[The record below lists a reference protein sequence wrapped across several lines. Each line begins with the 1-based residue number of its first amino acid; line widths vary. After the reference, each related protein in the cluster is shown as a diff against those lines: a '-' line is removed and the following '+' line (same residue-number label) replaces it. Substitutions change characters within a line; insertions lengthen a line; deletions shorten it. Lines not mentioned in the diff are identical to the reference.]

1 MKYSYVLHTP
11 EQNIVFAEQIDPF
24 LVEEERTIET
34 DGYQIVIRK
43 QEKGGC
49 CLTEMTV
56 SSDVPKQVYLSVYGE
71 GKADLYS
78 FSQLC
83 EDERLFRQSP
93 HNPDRYHFKMEKS
106 AVPMVA
112 AVVDGMGDFL
122 ISDNPSYFDNATTQH
137 IIPERQC
144 FYLSSGDK
152 GGAPNYEESDP
163 FGPIF
168 HEIHAKQSH
177 TFRFFAFQKPAN
189 SLKRVRREAFSA
201 IENVFGTNSGSLYRA
216 MCFSSNYMHIRKN
229 ERGTSDKWVVAGIEY
244 GNAQYFRDSFY
255 QTFILDEETEQQAY
269 MACAFEKGD
278 EGAQTFAAEN
288 ALIYLMWSY
297 RIFSKGRDYNHKVAD
312 EAFASMIECMDK
324 HPDGGFYAVSGKGD
338 GTFKNWFDI
347 CAFEDD
353 DQDVYNCGLV
363 ICALECAKRMGYEIG
378 DRKEK
383 AIKRFHTL
391 FNGRYFQL
399 SDKKDCMVMDFAVG
413 EVIYY
418 ILFGKTFIDDKMVR
432 KSYRAMVD
440 SPAKTPYG
448 IKIVA
453 MADGSYVPYDMYE
466 ANGKRY
472 PMLENCEPGRY
483 YNGGSYHIYEM
494 LFHICAYL
502 HHVEDAQQNMI
513 ERLMID
519 LDYDGATHE
528 YMHTV
533 RGFGGKPN
541 QGWNAVIYAFWE
553 ELVKRNE
560 ADQTFFDAA
569 EAKLKTLE

>member
-1 MKYSYVLHTP
+1 MKYSYILHTP
-11 EQNIVFAEQIDPF
+11 EGNITIADNVNPF
-24 LVEEERTIET
+24 DAAGAQEF
-34 DGYQIVIRK
+34 VIAPYSCK
-43 QEKGGC
+43 ITSQEKGGC
-49 CLTEMTV
+49 CLTEITV
-56 SSDVPKQVYLSVYGE
+56 SAESEEKVYLSVYGE
-71 GKADLYS
+71 GEADLYS
-78 FSQLC
+78 FAMLC

-93 HNPDRYHFKMEKS
+93 HDPSNYHFKMEKS

-112 AVVDGMGDFL
+112 AVVDGQADFF

-137 IIPERQC
+137 IIPEQKC

-152 GGAPNYEESDP
+152 GGAPNYPESEE

-168 HEIHAKQSH
+168 HTIDANTSH
-177 TFRFFAFQKPAN
+177 TFRFFTFKRPAD
-189 SLKRVRREAFSA
+189 SLKTVRREAFVA
-201 IENVFGTNSGSLYRA
+201 IENVFGTCSNSIYRA

-229 ERGTSDKWVVAGIEY
+229 ERGTSEKWVVAGIEY
-244 GNAQYFRDSFY
+244 GNTQYFRDSFY

-269 MACAFEKGD
+269 QAVGQDVDGFS
-278 EGAQTFAAEN
+278 AEHP
-288 ALIYLMWSY
+288 LIYMIWSY
-297 RIFSKGRDYNHKVAD
+297 RVFSKGRDYNHKIAD
-312 EAFASMIECMDK
+312 KAFQAMIEGMDK
-324 HPDGGFYAVSGKGD
+324 HPDGGFYATSGPGQVE

-353 DQDVYNCGLV
+353 DADVYNCGLL

-383 AIKRFHTL
+383 ALKKFHTL
-391 FNGRYFQL
+391 FNGRYFQI
-399 SDKKDCMVMDFAVG
+399 SAKKDFMVQDFAVG

-418 ILFGKTFIDDKMVR
+418 YLFNETFIDDEMVR

-502 HHVEDAQQNMI
+502 HNVEDAEKNMI

-541 QGWNAVIYAFWE
+541 QGWNASIYAFWE
-553 ELVKRNE
+553 ELVKRGR
-560 ADQTFFDAA
+560 ATTAFFDAA
-569 EAKLKTLE
+569 EAKLKSL

>member
-1 MKYSYVLHTP
+1 MKYSYILHTP
-11 EQNIVFAEQIDPF
+11 TGNKVIADNVNPF
-24 LVEEERTIET
+24 EVSEAKEILIPPYSVKITN
-34 DGYQIVIRK
+34 

-49 CLTEMTV
+49 CLTEITV
-56 SSDVPKQVYLSVYGE
+56 SSDTEAEVYVSVYGE
-71 GKADLYS
+71 GEADLYS
-78 FSQLC
+78 FAKLC

-93 HNPDRYHFKMEKS
+93 HDPFNYHFKMEKS

-112 AVVDGMGDFL
+112 AVVDGQADFF

-137 IIPERQC
+137 IIPAEKC
-144 FYLSSGDK
+144 FYLSSGDR
-152 GGAPNYEESDP
+152 GGAPNYPESEA

-168 HEIHAKQSH
+168 HTIDAEQSH
-177 TFRFFAFQKPAN
+177 LFRFFTFKKPAD
-189 SLKRVRREAFSA
+189 SLKTVRREAFVA
-201 IENVFGTNSGSLYRA
+201 IENVFGTCSDSIYRA

-229 ERGTSDKWVVAGIEY
+229 ERRTSDKWVVAGIEY
-244 GNAQYFRDSFY
+244 GNTQYFRDSFY
-255 QTFILDEETEQQAY
+255 QTFILDEEIEQQAY
-269 MACAFEKGD
+269 QAAGDDVDSFCAEHP
-278 EGAQTFAAEN
+278 
-288 ALIYLMWSY
+288 LIYMIWSY
-297 RIFSKGRDYNHKVAD
+297 RVFSKGKEYNREVTDIAFRDILKA
-312 EAFASMIECMDK
+312 MDK
-324 HPDGGFYAVSGKGD
+324 HPDGGFYATTAPGHVE

-353 DQDVYNCGLV
+353 DADVYNCGLL
-363 ICALECAKRMGYEIG
+363 ICALECAKRMGYDIG
-378 DRKEK
+378 DRKER
-383 AIKRFHTL
+383 AIKKFHSI
-391 FNGRYFQL
+391 FNGKYFQI
-399 SDKKDCMVMDFAVG
+399 SQKKDFMVQDFAVG

-418 ILFGKTFIDDKMVR
+418 YLFNETFIDDEMVR

-440 SPAKTPYG
+440 GPAKTPYG

-453 MADGSYVPYDMYE
+453 MADGSYVPYEMYE

-472 PMLENCEPGRY
+472 EMLENCEPGRY

-502 HHVEDAQQNMI
+502 HNIEDAEQNMI

-541 QGWNAVIYAFWE
+541 QGWNASIYAFWE
-553 ELVKRNE
+553 ELVKRGR
-560 ADQTFFDAA
+560 ATTAFFDAA
-569 EAKLKTLE
+569 EAKLKSL